1 MTNEGLENKRVL
13 VVDDEASIRRLVS
26 RLLTKN
32 SYDVID
38 TDDGNEALKILDTD
52 NIDLVISDI
61 AMPNK
66 SGLELLAE
74 IKAHSDVPVIML
86 TGRGSVKSAVDCM
99 KHGAFEYVMKPFV
112 INDLLEKIENAL
124 LSATVVD
131 RTACMSHAD
140 NRQIA
145 GYEIIRVLGEGNMGT
160 VYLVH
165 GNEKQHPGEKLA
177 VKILKTGT
185 MVEKDRDLCLK
196 RFMNEAKAVSAVMH
210 PNIVSIV
217 EYGVCESEKIPFIS
231 MEYARGKSLKEY
243 IIDKDE
249 FTTVQKALILRQI
262 ADALSA
268 IHERKICHRDIKP
281 ANIMVDQAMTVKLT
295 DFGIAHLPD
304 SDLTMTAN
312 IIGTPTYMSP
322 EAFISAKVDERS
334 DIFSLGIVAYE
345 FLLGQKPFQGDNIRD
360 LAKAIQFGKP
370 KDPCKVDANFPRK
383 LQQILA
389 KMLKKNPVTRYNSA
403 TEIVTEIDEY
413 LLAATDDARSMFQRL
428 MGRFG
433 VADWC

>member
-1 MTNEGLENKRVL
+1 MRNEGFENKCIL
-13 VVDDEASIRRLVS
+13 VVDDEASIRRLLA

-32 SYDVID
+32 NYSVID
-38 TDDGNEALKILDTD
+38 TDDGNEALKILDAG

-86 TGRGSVKSAVDCM
+86 TGQGSVKSAVDCM
-99 KHGAFEYVMKPFV
+99 KYGAFEYVMKPFV
-112 INDLLEKIENAL
+112 INELLEKIENAL

-131 RTACMSHAD
+131 RTTCISHAD

-165 GNEKQHPGEKLA
+165 GNENRHSGDKLA
-177 VKILKTGT
+177 VKILKTG
-185 MVEKDRDLCLK
+185 VLAEKDRDLCLK

-217 EYGVCESEKIPFIS
+217 EYGVCESEKIPFIA

-243 IIDKDE
+243 ITDKAE
-249 FTTVQKALILRQI
+249 FTTVQKALILRQT

-281 ANIMVDQAMTVKLT
+281 ANIMVDQALTVKLT

-322 EAFISAKVDERS
+322 EAFVSAKVDERS

-345 FLLGQKPFQGDNIRD
+345 FLLGQKPFQSDNFRA
-360 LAKAIQFGKP
+360 LVKAIQFGKP
-370 KDPCKVDANFPRK
+370 QNPCKIDPNFPQK
-383 LQQILA
+383 LQRLLA
-389 KMLKKNPVTRYNSA
+389 KMLKKSPANRYRSA
-403 TEIVTEIDEY
+403 TEVVTEIDAY
-413 LLAATDDARSMFQRL
+413 LLTATDGARSVFQRL
-428 MGRFG
+428 MGRFRIS
-433 VADWC
+433 DWC

>member
-1 MTNEGLENKRVL
+1 MTDNGPENKCVL

-38 TDDGNEALKILDTD
+38 TADGNEALKILDTG
-52 NIDLVISDI
+52 NVDLVISDI

-86 TGRGSVKSAVDCM
+86 TGQSSVKSAVDCM
-99 KHGAFEYVMKPFV
+99 KYGAFEYVMKPFV
-112 INDLLEKIENAL
+112 INELLEKIDKAL
-124 LSATVVD
+124 PSATVAD
-131 RTACMSHAD
+131 RTACLNHAD

-145 GYEIIRVLGEGNMGT
+145 GYEIVRTLGEGNMGT

-165 GNEKQHPGEKLA
+165 GNEKQCAGEKLA
-177 VKILKTGT
+177 VKILKAGAIA
-185 MVEKDRDLCLK
+185 EWDRDLCLK
-196 RFMNEAKAVSAVMH
+196 RFMNEAKAVSAVTH

-217 EYGVCESEKIPFIS
+217 EYGVCESGKIPFIA
-231 MEYARGKSLKEY
+231 MEYIRGKSLKEY
-243 IIDKDE
+243 ITDKDE
-249 FTTVQKALILRQI
+249 LTTVQKALILRQI

-281 ANIMVDQAMTVKLT
+281 ANIMVDQALTVKLT

-312 IIGTPTYMSP
+312 ILGTPTYMSP

-334 DIFSLGIVAYE
+334 DIFSLGTVAYE
-345 FLLGQKPFQGDNIRD
+345 FLLGRKPFQSDNIRA
-360 LAKAIQFGKP
+360 LARVIQFSKP
-370 KDPCKVDANFPRK
+370 QAPCKINPNFPRK

-389 KMLKKNPVTRYNSA
+389 KMLKKDPANRYRSA
-403 TEIVTEIDEY
+403 TEVVTEIDEY
-413 LLAATDDARSMFQRL
+413 LLSATNGAGSVLQRL
-428 MGRFG
+428 ISRFS
-433 VADWC
+433 VSDWG

>member
-1 MTNEGLENKRVL
+1 MRNEGLENKRIL

-38 TDDGNEALKILDTD
+38 TDDGNEALKILDAE

-86 TGRGSVKSAVDCM
+86 TGQRSVKSAVDCM

-131 RTACMSHAD
+131 RTTCMSHAD

-145 GYEIIRVLGEGNMGT
+145 GYEVIRVLGEGNMGT

-165 GNEKQHPGEKLA
+165 GNEKKHPGEKLA

-185 MVEKDRDLCLK
+185 MAEVDRDLCLK

-217 EYGVCESEKIPFIS
+217 EYGACESEKIPFIA

-268 IHERKICHRDIKP
+268 IHERKICHRDVKP
-281 ANIMVDQAMTVKLT
+281 ANIMVDQALTVKLT

-345 FLLGQKPFQGDNIRD
+345 FLLGQKPFQGDNIRA
-360 LAKAIQFGKP
+360 LAKDIQFGKP
-370 KDPCKVDANFPRK
+370 KDPCQLDANFPRK
-383 LQQILA
+383 LQQLLA
-389 KMLKKNPVTRYNSA
+389 KMLKKSPVNRYSSA
-403 TEIVTEIDEY
+403 TEIVTDIDEY
-413 LLAATDDARSMFQRL
+413 LLAATDGARSMFQRL